1 MKIKNTYKIILL
13 ILLPFI
19 IGFLINSLLGLGIT
33 RDNQLLLSISTILLS
48 IWTYG
53 GAIIFWFLVGR
64 IFGNLNM
71 NKVKSFALGN
81 SVWTISLLLFVWQF
95 LFVNGSNRN
104 LLIAGISQH
113 YALGF
118 VSLGSRILGLFTNSI
133 HGTTVALIA
142 YFLMLIVFSIG
153 FITKYPSK
161 NSN

>member
-1 MKIKNTYKIILL
+1 MKRKNTYKIILL

-33 RDNQLLLSISTILLS
+33 RDNQLLSVSTILLS

-104 LLIAGISQH
+104 FFISGISQH

-133 HGTTVALIA
+133 HSTTVILIA
-142 YFLMLIVFSIG
+142 YFVMLIVFSIG
-153 FITKYPSK
+153 FISKYQSK
-161 NSN
+161 E